1 MESKSHNTNTKEYFL
16 LTYKVTV
23 PRTIF
28 SYNLNIHEVRLCVF
42 MTSNKNIDRYNLTFN
57 EKMYIV
63 GSDKHKLKNIQN
75 YFDKLISLGLLDE
88 NGSGI
93 NLIDNHIE
101 SFYLNPNIF
110 YEAKTLKEVF
120 ALCIKYWKGN
130 KSMGFAYISDE
141 ELNNLFSR
149 RYFKRNLDTLNN
161 GLKRFDLKIEY
172 EKTRNGNNK
181 FTIKTISHLTI
192 EEEYAQSDSLQTV
205 KEEKRDNDNLEK
217 YDNVIPKIKS
227 NSKFKPMLNVSDFS
241 LEDLEN
247 FNF

>member
-1 MESKSHNTNTKEYFL
+1 MESKSHNSKKYFL
-16 LTYKVTV
+16 LSYKVV
-23 PRTIF
+23 IPRIIF
-28 SYNLNIHEVRLCVF
+28 KCDLNIHEVRLCVL

-88 NGSGI
+88 NGKGL
-93 NLIDNHIE
+93 NLIDNRIE
-101 SFYLNPNIF
+101 SFCLNPNLF

-120 ALCIKYWKGN
+120 ALCIKVWKGS
-130 KSMGFAYISDE
+130 KSMQFAYISDE
-141 ELNNLFSR
+141 ELENLFTR

-161 GLKRFDLKIEY
+161 GLKRFELIIEY

-181 FTIKTISHLTI
+181 FIIKTLNVLTEV
-192 EEEYAQSDSLQTV
+192 EESTILPSNKDIDKNDK
-205 KEEKRDNDNLEK
+205 KENNIKN
-217 YDNVIPKIKS
+217 NVSINIKS
-227 NSKFKPMLNVSDFS
+227 SNPFEPTLNVNDFTM
-241 LEDLEN
+241 EDLEN